1 MVVKKTK
8 NMNGKENS
16 PNILKNLTILI
27 KSLDFSVLDFTS
39 ECFIYREPLLTMI
52 KEKVL
57 YYISAM
63 MIS

>member
-1 MVVKKTK
+1 MEKKTHQ
-8 NMNGKENS
+8 
-16 PNILKNLTILI
+16 IFLKIWRFLFL